1 MGGGM
6 AIRNG
11 QLYRNSSWRW
21 WIGSSILVFEH
32 FNKNSEDVLIGFRS
46 VSHLVWVTHLFWS
59 SISWVEA
66 WLYEMVSYDIAIPH
80 KRYGLGASFLF
91 AGGCFGMCS
100 EEVSIGSNSVGNF
113 IWVTEY
119 EKHGGAYVCADMN
132 VLCCQSLA
140 SYASPWLSWGHI
152 SAIARQSVAFCPR
165 LWTTYIDCFSPLGVL
180 STKSTCMFAWR
191 WKFFADI

>member
-1 MGGGM
+1 MCDDTEM
-6 AIRNG
+6 AFGAAKAWNQSQSLCSHEG
-11 QLYRNSSWRW
+11 
-21 WIGSSILVFEH
+21 

-66 WLYEMVSYDIAIPH
+66 WLYEMVSYYIAIPH

-91 AGGCFGMCS
+91 AGGSFGMCS

-119 EKHGGAYVCADMN
+119 EKHGGAYYVCTDMN

-140 SYASPWLSWGHI
+140 SYASP
-152 SAIARQSVAFCPR
+152 
-165 LWTTYIDCFSPLGVL
+165 
-180 STKSTCMFAWR
+180 
-191 WKFFADI
+191 